1 MFADDMNLFLL
12 GKNIKTLFQFMNTQL
27 EKAIARFKANK
38 LSLKTS
44 KTEISSFHSLKKK
57 IEIPGNLPLF
67 MINNIVIKH

>member
-1 MFADDMNLFLL
+1 
-12 GKNIKTLFQFMNTQL
+12 MNTQL
-27 EKAIARFKANK
+27 DKAIARFKANK

-57 IEIPGNLPLF
+57 LEIPGNLPLF